1 MAIRL
6 GAALGLRWLPRA
18 SGPVRPA
25 AAAAA
30 AAAALVGVR
39 CFGDEATPVYTQEYF
54 TGVHDIKPVISHTFL
69 LCSTPQ
75 LIKNRPLVV
84 FMKGDPSAPMVR
96 MLSTVLKKV

>member
-1 MAIRL
+1 MKP
-6 GAALGLRWLPRA
+6 PR
-18 SGPVRPA
+18 
-25 AAAAA
+25 
-30 AAAALVGVR
+30 
-39 CFGDEATPVYTQEYF
+39 F
-54 TGVHDIKPVISHTFL
+54 THKSTLQGYMIVISPTCL